1 MAKFLHGK
9 GVANSWFKVDEPTK
23 PTGVLLRQSN
33 GAYVVE
39 PQDLSTTLVQTVSE
53 LRLPVVFAI
62 ATESTEAI
70 FDVINDEDHEVM
82 LSDGLHIQVFHSMD
96 DLVGNELPLD
106 GRDPYAA
113 LLKNER
119 ILLIWQDDVDRALQ
133 HCFGTEEKL
142 LELVSFDITSR
153 QLTSVGMERCD

>member
-9 GVANSWFKVDEPTK
+9 GVANSWFKVNEPSK

-39 PQDLSTTLVQTVSE
+39 PQNLSTTLVQTVSE

-62 ATESTEAI
+62 STESTEAI
-70 FDVINDEDHEVM
+70 FDVINAEDHEVM
-82 LSDGLHIQVFHSMD
+82 LSDGLYIQVFHSMD
-96 DLVGNELPLD
+96 DLVGNELSLD
-106 GRDPYAA
+106 GRDPYAV

-119 ILLIWQDDVDRALQ
+119 ILLIWQDDVDKALH
-133 HCFGTEEKL
+133 HCVSTEEKL
-142 LELVSFDITSR
+142 LELVSFDISTR
-153 QLTSVGMERCD
+153 